1 MSTFKDFNESLI
13 PKTGDFLVGYDE
25 SGVSEFKIN
34 IGKINEL
41 SQYKFPNNL
50 IVSLA
55 NNKTFGKYTTG
66 QTIPCSGKTPDEL
79 IRMAIVESINPN
91 VNLTSST
98 SIAFNQT
105 SVNNV
110 LNFNYTINTLGA
122 NVFSVVLEW
131 RRNNSGN
138 WAQFSISNGST
149 TYTHSDI
156 NSSFNTQ
163 PYNYRY
169 TVTDSS
175 GASTTKTLDITPA
188 AYVAPTSSISI
199 SGASISTPESN
210 LIREKGNVSSN
221 ISGSITRNSINVNLV
236 SYVVQFQSD
245 GGAWVD
251 IGSPVNISG
260 GSFTISSF
268 NHNPSQSATVNS
280 ISYRIKIIDAYQ
292 QSLNSQTYSSSSAV
306 SFKNIIFYGDSS
318 SSPTNSSQVRS
329 LLNKIFSD
337 GSNPF
342 NLITGTTNT
351 KFTVAL
357 PSNQSISLVEDLD
370 AFNLNIT
377 SDYAMTK
384 FLVNDSGGSS
394 TSYKVY
400 TKSQAVPYTD
410 VVGGHRHRVTRI

>member
-1 MSTFKDFNESLI
+1 MATFRDFNINST

-25 SGVSEFKIN
+25 SGSAEFKITIDRLN
-34 IGKINEL
+34 NFAK
-41 SQYKFPNNL
+41 YTFPADL
-50 IVSLA
+50 TVSLS
-55 NNKTFGKYTTG
+55 NNKTFGRYANG
-66 QTIPCSGKTPDEL
+66 QIIPCSGKTPEEV
-79 IRMAIVESINPN
+79 IQMAIVEAINPT
-91 VNLTSST
+91 VTLASLTSV
-98 SIAFNQT
+98 AFNQT
-105 SVNNV
+105 SINNI

-122 NVFSVVLEW
+122 SVSSATLEW
-131 RRNNSGN
+131 RRNNTGLWTVLST
-138 WAQFSISNGST
+138 STTSN
-149 TYTHSDI
+149 TYTHTITD
-156 NSSFNTQ
+156 SSFNTQ
-163 PYNYRY
+163 PFNYRY

-188 AYVAPTSSISI
+188 SYVAPTSSISV

-292 QSLNSQTYSSSSAV
+292 QSLNSQTYSSSSTV

-377 SDYAMTK
+377 SDYAMTT
-384 FLVNDSGGSS
+384 FLVNDSGGSA